1 MNKKTCWKFRPNSK
15 QILPVCMYVCIDL
28 SPLGIFR
35 ANEINNSNKLN
46 KLRIPTGRMQTS
58 WLCISAAEELNQARP
73 GTNPQPVV
81 RVGFELGISRIQVWR
96 PNHLATLP
104 PLSRTKQNKV
114 DLKS

>member
-15 QILPVCMYVCIDL
+15 QILSVCMYVCMYVCIDL

-35 ANEINNSNKLN
+35 ANEINDSNKLN

-58 WLCISAAEELNQARP
+58 WLCTSAAEELNQAWP

-81 RVGFELGISRIQVWR
+81 RVGFELGISRIQV
-96 PNHLATLP
+96 
-104 PLSRTKQNKV
+104 
-114 DLKS
+114 